1 MMAQDAERLVDQLVL
16 AVPALRDMWSEHQR
30 EYPDQ
35 AAHAFLRT
43 LAFRVA
49 AGYLSGDPATA
60 AQARQIANYL
70 ESRFGAD
77 SDTDRLVSSAFLAHL
92 PSPDVRQAGALDV
105 LGPKLRAAVK
115 AAGSGANRPEAGLVD
130 RMVRAVP
137 ELEPLLRDHLD
148 FYDELLPHLFMGEVI
163 PLVVEWAGSGE
174 PAQEARARAVVDT
187 LEAEYGS
194 DYQVDELI
202 GASFV
207 EDLPRAEDPG
217 GDVLSLLG
225 PKLRSVR
232 QRIHEG

>member
-1 MMAQDAERLVDQLVL
+1 MAQDAETLVDQLVL

-43 LAFRVA
+43 LAFRVV
-49 AGYLSGDPATA
+49 AGYLSGDPARV
-60 AQARQIANYL
+60 AQARQIADYL

-77 SDTDRLVSSAFLAHL
+77 SDTDRLVSSAFLAHF
-92 PSPDVRQAGALDV
+92 PSPDGRRAGALDV
-105 LGPKLRAAVK
+105 LGPKLRAAAK

-130 RMVRAVP
+130 RLVRAVP
-137 ELEPLLRDHLD
+137 ELEPVLRDHLD
-148 FYDELLPHLFMGEVI
+148 FYDELLPHLFLGEVT
-163 PLVVEWAGSGE
+163 PQVVEWAGSDDPGL
-174 PAQEARARAVVDT
+174 EARARAVIDR
-187 LEAEYGS
+187 LESEYGH

-207 EDLPRAEDPG
+207 ENLPRAEDPG
-217 GDVLSLLG
+217 GDVLALLG

-232 QRIHEG
+232 QRMHEG